1 MKLPNRIIERAKD
14 SASRST
20 YTHRMGA
27 VIFDKRGTIISCGC
41 NFAQRSAKHLHP
53 KFYRWPGSIHAEMD
67 AVIKA
72 RTDLKGMNIL
82 VVRINKAGNM
92 RLAKPC
98 QHCQMYLRFVKIKN
112 CYFSNRWGEIVQME
126 VN

>member
-27 VIFDKRGTIISCGC
+27 VIFDKKKNIISCGC

-67 AVIKA
+67 CILRA

-82 VVRINKAGNM
+82 VVRLNKRNEL

-98 QHCQMYLRFVKIKN
+98 QHCQMYLKFVGLKN
-112 CYFSNRWGEIVQME
+112 CYYSNSNGEIE
-126 VN
+126 RLD